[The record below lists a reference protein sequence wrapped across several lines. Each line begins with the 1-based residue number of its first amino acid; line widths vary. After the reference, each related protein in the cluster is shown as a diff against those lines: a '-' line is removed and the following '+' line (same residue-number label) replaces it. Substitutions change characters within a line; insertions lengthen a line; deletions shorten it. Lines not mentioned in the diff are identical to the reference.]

1 MDIDEARAEHLVK
14 LHQDKSIMSE
24 QETGYYDSIANEDT
38 GEDGSF
44 IGTSTPKTSGQT
56 STAHMASGSKGLTNG
71 HTSHKPNDLQSGTST
86 TSLPKNSSSSSLAWD
101 APLRLAQEQALAS
114 QEIDSDDE
122 IEYPTNGLVETDL
135 MTDKSA
141 FFEEDND
148 PHEMAKRLEKEM
160 AASVVSFW
168 RKTVVQSQIPVDYGQ
183 YEEEEEENTLNV
195 SYGHDPDMPPPPPPL
210 DMAMDSP
217 TGAPAPPPPPPP
229 PPLPHSQTMP
239 MMNGG
244 GHVRLLENGT
254 NGDMQ
259 RSEDRNVPKSKS
271 DNHIGNGTPSVTRQ
285 ISLSDMRA
293 KLRKTN
299 FDVADGTLRK
309 VVESSPS
316 QVDFRHV
323 LKRKQQKTPLE
334 NGYN

>member
-56 STAHMASGSKGLTNG
+56 STAHMASGLSASVMGQEQSEYYDSMVRESKSKGLTNG
-71 HTSHKPNDLQSGTST
+71 HTSH
-86 TSLPKNSSSSSLAWD
+86 
-101 APLRLAQEQALAS
+101 
-114 QEIDSDDE
+114 SDDE